1 MEFLLRLELSVWLG
15 MTVVVLEVVMSGN
28 WLGASSGGRASAIG
42 MNFRRR
48 LNSEAVLTV
57 LYFVFVGVT
66 AALFFAWL
74 TSANTGRRANGN
86 LSADADC
93 VSFGRGGARCVGD
106 GGSNRIADA
115 RADCISAGRGG
126 LICDRGVAR

>member
-1 MEFLLRLELSVWLG
+1 MEFLQRLELSRG
-15 MTVVVLEVVMSGN
+15 IGITIVVLEVVMSVN

-42 MNFRRR
+42 TNFRRR
-48 LNSEAVLTV
+48 LNSEAVLAV

-74 TSANTGRRANGN
+74 TSVNTGGRA
-86 LSADADC
+86 AADC
-93 VSFGRGGARCVGD
+93 VSFGRGGARCETDSGSSRVVD
-106 GGSNRIADA
+106 AGG
-115 RADCISAGRGG
+115 DCISAGRGG

>member
-1 MEFLLRLELSVWLG
+1 
-15 MTVVVLEVVMSGN
+15 MSAN

-42 MNFRRR
+42 TNLSRR
-48 LNSEAVLTV
+48 LKSEAALTV

-74 TSANTGRRANGN
+74 TSANTGRRANGH

-93 VSFGRGGARCVGD
+93 VSFGRGGARCATD

-115 RADCISAGRGG
+115 RGDCISAGRGG
-126 LICDRGVAR
+126 LICDRGVAK

>member
-1 MEFLLRLELSVWLG
+1 MEFLRRLELSIGLG
-15 MTVVVLEVVMSGN
+15 ITVVVREVVMSVN

-42 MNFRRR
+42 ANFRRR

-74 TSANTGRRANGN
+74 TSANTGGRASGR

-93 VSFGRGGARCVGD
+93 VSFGRGGARCETD

-115 RADCISAGRGG
+115 RGDCISAGRGG